1 MFGIFGLFALACLAL
16 WIWALLDIVKSDF
29 KDQNGKLIW
38 CLLVI
43 FLPFVGT
50 ILYFAIGREQKVNRG
65 M

>member
-1 MFGIFGLFALACLAL
+1 MFGVFGLFALLCLGL

-43 FLPFVGT
+43 FLPFIGT
-50 ILYFAIGREQKVNRG
+50 ILYFAIGKDQKVIK
-65 M
+65 